1 MIALDP
7 APAPAVSPGE
17 RLGSSIRD
25 RREALG
31 LSQQALAEKAGL
43 KFGQKVAQ
51 IEAGDREVKA
61 WELVALAKALHTTID
76 RLLEVE
82 EAPREPRVLWRRAVR
97 TRDEMQDA
105 RVREAQLLDRARR
118 YAQLEAWCNEPV
130 TAPLPDLSFD
140 LALAGRVGF
149 FQAERLAEQVRLLLE
164 LGSVPGATLART
176 LEDTHGVKLFF
187 ERLTET
193 HDGDASAA
201 CVRGDFGAA
210 ILLDASEA
218 PWRQTFSLAHEV
230 FHLVTWTAVERAWA
244 NSGATGDKDP
254 KWYARLEQYADAF
267 ASALLLPEGSLT
279 ARYDRRT
286 LGGVP
291 SPYDL
296 AQLAVEFGVST
307 QALVYRLQGL
317 KRLTAAQA
325 KQLVS
330 DPQVQ
335 EAGRQLRGKS
345 PAPPHTPFSPRY
357 VQLAHWAFQRG
368 EVGLSVIARY
378 LETTLGALRSLELE
392 PSNDTSHAVAPSPAV
407 A

>member
-1 MIALDP
+1 
-7 APAPAVSPGE
+7 
-17 RLGSSIRD
+17 
-25 RREALG
+25 
-31 LSQQALAEKAGL
+31 
-43 KFGQKVAQ
+43 
-51 IEAGDREVKA
+51 
-61 WELVALAKALHTTID
+61 
-76 RLLEVE
+76 
-82 EAPREPRVLWRRAVR
+82 
-97 TRDEMQDA
+97 MQDA